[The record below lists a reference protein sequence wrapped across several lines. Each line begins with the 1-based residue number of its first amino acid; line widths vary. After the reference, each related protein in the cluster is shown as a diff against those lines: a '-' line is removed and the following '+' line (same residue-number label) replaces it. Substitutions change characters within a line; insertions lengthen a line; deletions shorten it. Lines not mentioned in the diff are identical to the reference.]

1 MIRHKFLTPLLVIL
15 ATYTT
20 SAMAEDYV
28 LDASKLSV
36 GTTVNENLVVKQGCS
51 DPDETSCTEKLN
63 WLSST
68 SVTKVGSIDV
78 VGGLTGEFE
87 VVVTADFQKE
97 IKTIS
102 LFTADEKSIDLKFG
116 GDDSWT
122 GRFFTSNGIGEGGGG
137 KSYGTLQG
145 WNAGDA
151 FNEVKIVV
159 KNGLANAYSNG
170 RVVVNTPIQFDK
182 NMVFE
187 RVSIEGI
194 QSDDRVSEVKV
205 RGIQNITSTPTG
217 GNTAT
222 TSTGD
227 SNTST
232 TTTST
237 GGSNISTTTTST
249 SGSNT
254 STTPIF
260 SGTTIS
266 GDCVAEYTAD
276 GQLHVPCVNAVGA
289 FGLIGAYE
297 IWLQQKSNSFDFSL
311 DVDRIQQK

>member
-1 MIRHKFLTPLLVIL
+1 MIRHKLLLPLLAIL

-20 SAMAEDYV
+20 SATAEDYV

-36 GTTVNENLVVKQGCS
+36 GTIVNENLIIKQGCS
-51 DPDETSCTEKLN
+51 NPNKTNCTEKLN
-63 WLSST
+63 WLTST
-68 SVTKVGSIDV
+68 SATKVGSIDV

-87 VVVTADFQKE
+87 VVVTADFQYESKA
-97 IKTIS
+97 ISLFTSDDKTIS
-102 LFTADEKSIDLKFG
+102 LKFS
-116 GDDSWT
+116 GDGSA
-122 GRFFTSNGIGEGGGG
+122 RVSFSPNGVGSGGGLG
-137 KSYGTLQG
+137 GYGITG
-145 WNAGDA
+145 WNGGDA

-182 NMVFE
+182 NTVFE

-194 QSDDRVSEVKV
+194 KIDDRVSEVKV
-205 RGIQNITSTPTG
+205 RGIQNITSTPTSSAN
-217 GNTAT
+217 GN
-222 TSTGD
+222 
-227 SNTST
+227 
-232 TTTST
+232 
-237 GGSNISTTTTST
+237 TTTTST

-254 STTPIF
+254 STTTTSTSGSNTSITPIF
-260 SGTTIS
+260 SGITIS

-297 IWLQQKSNSFDFSL
+297 IWLQQKPESFDFSL